1 MRVLLCVLFFY
12 SIKSPQLIQLTSQL
26 IITVHF
32 KETLVIKSYKFLK
45 IINAG
50 KYCIL

>member
-26 IITVHF
+26 HF
-32 KETLVIKSYKFLK
+32 KETLVIKTYKFLK
-45 IINAG
+45 
-50 KYCIL
+50 L